1 VSAEIITLN
10 METWLDIPADRV
22 LEGVMGKLSTVLLVG
37 YDSDEQPYFAASTS
51 NKGDMLLM
59 IERLRKRLL
68 ED

>member
-1 VSAEIITLN
+1 MSAEIITLD
-10 METWLDIPADRV
+10 METRLDIPPDRV
-22 LEGVMGKLSTVLLVG
+22 LEGAMGQLSTVLLIG